1 MRFGLLEE
9 REIETEREKE
19 ERDRERERE
28 TERDSI
34 VFCSQVT
41 PLLRFRSSSA
51 LVNNSPS
58 EEAVFKSLA
67 QRFHSQRDESLL
79 VRIERRGGR
88 GHHKHRAIEA
98 E

>member
-9 REIETEREKE
+9 REIERESGK
-19 ERDRERERE
+19 ERERQR
-28 TERDSI
+28 ERDSI
-34 VFCSQVT
+34 VFCSQAT

-88 GHHKHRAIEA
+88 VCTNIEQLKPD
-98 E
+98 